1 MTGIQ
6 IHAAPT
12 AHGLRPAVRHPQSC
26 IAPTLPASSHA
37 AYSSPHPFHTS
48 RRASPG
54 IDRYSKQSGSIRPG
68 GHLQSYILRAIS
80 PRPDPGRRSA
90 TAFHPSRTQPAALPH
105 RPSSAQMRQSPPHT
119 CRKRAM
125 LTERQNC
132 IALPTRKTK
141 AASTRL
147 LLRMNAAQQPNPR
160 GGQPPCAYSLTLN
173 TASSMLSPPLMPSAS
188 RFGRCAS
195 SGNITMKSPSR
206 ISTRAPSPSAKNSM
220 SCSGS

>member
-1 MTGIQ
+1 MACGLQCVIPKAASRPRFLRHHTLRTQARTPSTHHAEHHPELTDIQ
-6 IHAAPT
+6 NRTVPSAPADICNQTCSAPFRRAPIPAAAAPQRFTCRAPNPPRSRT
-12 AHGLRPAVRHPQSC
+12 ARHPHKC
-26 IAPTLPASSHA
+26 VNRPP
-37 AYSSPHPFHTS
+37 YS
-48 RRASPG
+48 
-54 IDRYSKQSGSIRPG
+54 
-68 GHLQSYILRAIS
+68 
-80 PRPDPGRRSA
+80 
-90 TAFHPSRTQPAALPH
+90 
-105 RPSSAQMRQSPPHT
+105 
-119 CRKRAM
+119 CRKWAM
-125 LTERQNC
+125 LTESQNR
-132 IALPTRKTK
+132 IELPTRKTK

-160 GGQPPCAYSLTLN
+160 GGQPPRAYSLTLN

>member
-1 MTGIQ
+1 MTDAQ

-12 AHGLRPAVRHPQSC
+12 AHGFRPAVRHPQSC
-26 IAPTLPASSHA
+26 IAPTLPAPSHA
-37 AYSSPHPFHTS
+37 AYSSPYPFHTS

-54 IDRYSKQSGSIRPG
+54 IDRYSKQNGSIRTG
-68 GHLQSYILRAIS
+68 RHLQSNMLRALS
-80 PRPDPGRRSA
+80 PRPNPGRRSA

-105 RPSSAQMRQSPPHT
+105 RPSSAQMRQSPPAHAT
-119 CRKRAM
+119 NSNVDRTSKLHRAPYAQNKGSVHAPP
-125 LTERQNC
+125 LAHERC
-132 IALPTRKTK
+132 
-141 AASTRL
+141 
-147 LLRMNAAQQPNPR
+147 QQPNPR
-160 GGQPPCAYSLTLN
+160 GGQPPRAYSLTLN
-173 TASSMLSPPLMPSAS
+173 TASSMLSLPLMPSAS